1 MYEKYIIIKVQVVN
15 KMNILYFGQV
25 VLLDSVSLEEK
36 IIFRL

>member
-1 MYEKYIIIKVQVVN
+1 MYEKYVIIEVQVVN
-15 KMNILYFGQV
+15 KMNILYFGQ